1 MSSLDVMYV
10 VRNIVVDHLFYRFF
24 FFAFDMAVKVCQE
37 QTNKEKCKL
46 CLLRI
51 RKTLNL
57 TQISNNLSNEI
68 YKEVKI

>member
-1 MSSLDVMYV
+1 MSSLYIMYV
-10 VRNIVVDHLFYRFF
+10 VRNIVVDDLFYSFS
-24 FFAFDMAVKVCQE
+24 FAFDMAVKVCQE